1 MQKGGR
7 VARWWLVPAMLALLA
22 VAYILG
28 GLAHSRRVN
37 TDPSTFDQSAYLHYA
52 RQMRATG
59 YGYTGDRNRMPLYPF
74 LQSLVCAPGLDNDQ
88 MFERAKRFNIALS
101 LVILIV
107 LYPILRRVLP
117 PLPTVDLILIL
128 AFMVF
133 IFKAAYVQCELVYY
147 LLGFCS
153 FLSMLSIL
161 KSPDWKRGMLAG
173 ALLGLTQLT
182 KASAL
187 PGLVFFLVVAIGWYL
202 ARGIQGVM
210 GPPTQRTDQH
220 RPAAGLLAVGVVLIT
235 FLAVVFPYIRTSK
248 HVFGRYFYNV
258 NSTFYIWYDT
268 PDEVANGTRLHGDRE
283 AWPKLPAAQIPGPAK
298 YFREHDARQVVDRVV
313 SGLDR
318 LHQTAMRSYG
328 YYKYLL
334 IYAGFALL
342 VVIARPR
349 AWFALA
355 AARKAQIL
363 FCLCYFAGY
372 LILFAWGSASLWG
385 ANRIGLQLFLPMM
398 FCLAAVIDA
407 SSRQLPLFRYRG
419 MSLNPARLFHIAI
432 LCLLAPDIYLVLT
445 GRLMTMAGGH

>member
-1 MQKGGR
+1 MQEGGR
-7 VARWWLVPAMLALLA
+7 VARWWLVPAMLAPLA

-28 GLAHSRRVN
+28 GFAHSRHVN
-37 TDPSTFDQSAYLHYA
+37 TDASTFDQSAYLHYA
-52 RQMRATG
+52 GQMRATG

-74 LQSLVCAPGLDNDQ
+74 LQSLVYAPGLDNDQ
-88 MFERAKRFNIALS
+88 TFEKAKRFNIALS

-117 PLPTVDLILIL
+117 PLPAVLLILIL

-161 KSPDWKRGMLAG
+161 NSPGWKRGMLTG

-187 PGLVFFLVVAIGWYL
+187 PGLIFFVVVAFGWYL
-202 ARGIQGVM
+202 TQGILGVM
-210 GPPTQRTDQH
+210 RPPTQRTDH
-220 RPAAGLLAVGVVLIT
+220 PRPGAGLMAVGVVLMT
-235 FLAVVFPYIRTSK
+235 FLAVVFPYISTSK
-248 HVFGRYFYNV
+248 QVFGRYFYNV

-268 PDEVANGTRLHGDRE
+268 QVEVESGTRLHGDRE
-283 AWPKLPAAQIPGPAK
+283 GWPKLPADQIPGPTK
-298 YFREHDARQVVDRVV
+298 YFNEHDAWQMVDRVV

-318 LHQTAMRSYG
+318 LHQTAMKSYG

-342 VVIARPR
+342 MAMARPG
-349 AWFALA
+349 AWFTLA
-355 AARKAQIL
+355 AARKAQVL
-363 FCLCYFAGY
+363 FCFCYFTGY

-385 ANRIGLQLFLPMM
+385 ANRIGLQLFLPMI
-398 FCLAAVIDA
+398 FCFAAVIEA
-407 SSRQLPLFRYRG
+407 SSRRLPVLRYRG
-419 MSLNPARLFHIAI
+419 INLQPTRLFNIAI
-432 LCLLAPDIYLVLT
+432 LCLLAPDIYRVLT